1 MSINT
6 IEIIFAIILIGFVLF
21 LCVLMGKFTLRHLI
35 LGSIFILLFAIGG
48 SYLSIKLTEEI
59 SNKLTSEYTRSE
71 VVTSNNIEKI
81 EYKKESIYV
90 TYINNEGKIIT
101 EQIDPTKITIHKNAE
116 KNYFIK
122 NECKRYFVYWDEW
135 DVYLKDEL

>member
-6 IEIIFAIILIGFVLF
+6 IEIIFVIILICFVIF
-21 LCVLMGKFTLRHLI
+21 LCVLMAKFALRHLI
-35 LGSIFILLFAIGG
+35 LGSIFIVLFSFGG
-48 SYLSIKLTEEI
+48 TILSVKLTKEI
-59 SNKLTSEYTRSE
+59 SNAFTSEYTISE
-71 VVTSNNIEKI
+71 AVSSYNIEKI

-101 EQIDPTKITIHKNAE
+101 EQIDPTKITVHKNSE

-122 NECKRYFVYWDEW
+122 NECTRYFIYWNEW
-135 DVYLKDEL
+135 DVYLKDE

>member
-1 MSINT
+1 MSITVMET
-6 IEIIFAIILIGFVLF
+6 IFVIILIGFVLF
-21 LCVLMGKFTLRHLI
+21 LCILMGKFTLRHLI

-48 SYLSIKLTEEI
+48 TVLSIKLTKEMC
-59 SNKLTSEYTRSE
+59 NAFTSEYTRSE
-71 VVTSNNIEKI
+71 AVSSYNIEKF

-101 EQIDPTKITIHKNAE
+101 EQIDPTKITIHKNSE

-122 NECKRYFVYWDEW
+122 NECTRYFIYWYEW
-135 DVYLKDEL
+135 DIYLKDE